1 MNEYIAFYLPLIL
14 AIAPIVFIHFGPRK
28 FKITYCKAIKFM
40 LILSLISIFAV
51 AVFTMVFFSY
61 MGFTIDYYMQ
71 YMQFATVL
79 PVMLGFRK
87 TYAKLKMQ
95 SIDELE
101 RGITSMNLGVAR
113 GQEAYFKSLSLP
125 ERETY
130 LEEYRKTGEKMPN
143 LLKATIFQLISAAFG
158 YGIGY
163 VITLII

>member
-1 MNEYIAFYLPLIL
+1 MNEYIVFYLPLIL

-51 AVFTMVFFSY
+51 AVFTMVFCSY
-61 MGFTIDYYMQ
+61 MGFTIDYYIQ
-71 YMQFATVL
+71 LATVL
-79 PVMLGFRK
+79 PVMLGFTR
-87 TYAKLKMQ
+87 TYSKLKMQ
-95 SIDELE
+95 SIDDLE

-113 GQEAYFKSLSLP
+113 AQETYFKSLSLP

-143 LLKATIFQLISAAFG
+143 LLKATIFQLISAALG